1 MVSSLFATSFLW
13 GPMSIPP
20 REPLVLAQPT
30 AHRASDGRFISPW
43 MDFWVFPA
51 PFFISFLALPGSAS
65 PVLLPFISQGLGH
78 RCPQGSAASA
88 FPTVWLGCCIRPA
101 PGVRAAG
108 WHQRLQW
115 GQRSQAAGN
124 ACHSRRRP
132 GRGIC
137 TGALQPAALSIP
149 ATCATPP
156 HCPALCLRPR
166 RATWRMS
173 DSHSLCNPPRC
184 QVKVFEVGGGGWL
197 LTHFLSHILQLNIC
211 FTIYENLKRTA
222 CRCLFLY
229 AFWSW
234 SVVCKSVFQQLTRSY
249 RNRFLLTVFWNTS
262 MSW

>member
-156 HCPALCLRPR
+156 TAPPSACVPGEPPGGCLTLIHS
-166 RATWRMS
+166 ATHPDAKSKCSRW
-173 DSHSLCNPPRC
+173 
-184 QVKVFEVGGGGWL
+184 GGGL
-197 LTHFLSHILQLNIC
+197 IINSFFESHLT
-211 FTIYENLKRTA
+211 A
-222 CRCLFLY
+222 
-229 AFWSW
+229 
-234 SVVCKSVFQQLTRSY
+234 
-249 RNRFLLTVFWNTS
+249 
-262 MSW
+262 